1 MQMINIVKL
10 PILILLLHCCRNV
23 STSINVETPMTKT
36 DNTTATT
43 PTHSTIAIGVDICES
58 MSGDVSLDY
67 AIPTFEPIRTVR
79 HTINDDVHDADK
91 AKRELEEME
100 RLSSALSSE
109 LSRIVRDQENLD
121 TKVREFTERASR
133 RREEFDKARDTLNG
147 CISNYHEWVRFYDA
161 NMHMHRTG
169 HGNIEDCLEPIP
181 GRVRREQPV
190 ACHPHDLAAAGAS
203 LRERTENT
211 RSTMIA
217 YLEAN
222 RATEASFNAMRTAL
236 NERKRANDRGRRE
249 LERRAT
255 LPNRE

>member
-1 MQMINIVKL
+1 
-10 PILILLLHCCRNV
+10 
-23 STSINVETPMTKT
+23 
-36 DNTTATT
+36 
-43 PTHSTIAIGVDICES
+43 
-58 MSGDVSLDY
+58 
-67 AIPTFEPIRTVR
+67 
-79 HTINDDVHDADK
+79 
-91 AKRELEEME
+91 
-100 RLSSALSSE
+100 
-109 LSRIVRDQENLD
+109 
-121 TKVREFTERASR
+121 
-133 RREEFDKARDTLNG
+133 
-147 CISNYHEWVRFYDA
+147 VRFYDA